1 MAGVFQI
8 AICKLSYQT
17 TKLMVEID
25 ELNCLQIAILVQV
38 AMFVLDQE
46 ILKFAIFF
54 LFLNF
59 RKYVNNTL
67 VCFKRIVCSFNRE

>member
-25 ELNCLQIAILVQV
+25 ELNFLQIAILVQV

-54 LFLNF
+54 VPKFSQICKQHISLF
-59 RKYVNNTL
+59 
-67 VCFKRIVCSFNRE
+67 

>member
-1 MAGVFQI
+1 
-8 AICKLSYQT
+8 
-17 TKLMVEID
+17 MVEID

-54 LFLNF
+54 VPKFSQICKQHITAPVERTLKNNLSQNF
-59 RKYVNNTL
+59 GG
-67 VCFKRIVCSFNRE
+67 